1 MFALCQFP
9 KNTEAVVVERLPIE
23 RLSDDKDRE
32 TSLYPGYDGGATALA
47 FVRLYALIRCGALD
61 VRNCF
66 I

>member
-1 MFALCQFP
+1 M
-9 KNTEAVVVERLPIE
+9 VERLPIE

-47 FVRLYALIRCGALD
+47 FIRLYALIRCGALD